1 MAIAGSSGYPWP
13 YAPLRANMQGN
24 HLGFC
29 RRLPFKEGR
38 AALATFDARLAEA
51 ARAQGMEVA
60 ALE

>member
-1 MAIAGSSGYPWP
+1 
-13 YAPLRANMQGN
+13 MQGN